1 MLVDSLLAEA
11 TDSETDVRDSDD
23 DLPEAPH
30 VIELTRSNAEVLI
43 EMKGFPTEPLG
54 VNLSLKDGLF

>member
-1 MLVDSLLAEA
+1 MDSLLAEA

-30 VIELTRSNAEVLI
+30 VIEMGRANAEVLV

-54 VNLSLKDGLF
+54 LNLSLKDGLF